1 VGGAG
6 LDEPPL
12 ERDAAEGGG
21 ELAIAPRTEG
31 REPND
36 GPSQEPEPRFI
47 REHAA
52 TVPQCDAFSVGRGS
66 YLGCM
71 MLCFIEPAEAIR
83 VMAESIGREA
93 RRSLLAEVIE
103 AWVDDIPEEELRQ
116 HYARAV
122 NDLDHEDLSMLAA
135 WHATLEVGTPVA
147 SADFLVGAF
156 EGLGEHKR
164 DVLKLAAR
172 FRGDEAFLAGVGEE
186 EALDIVLPWL
196 SEERVRRLCSSAL
209 EIYIKDRAGTEN

>member
-1 VGGAG
+1 MVG
-6 LDEPPL
+6 P
-12 ERDAAEGGG
+12 
-21 ELAIAPRTEG
+21 
-31 REPND
+31 
-36 GPSQEPEPRFI
+36 
-47 REHAA
+47 
-52 TVPQCDAFSVGRGS
+52 V
-66 YLGCM
+66 

-122 NDLDHEDLSMLAA
+122 GDLDHEDLSMLAA

-147 SADFLVGAF
+147 SAEFLVGAF
-156 EGLGEHKR
+156 DGLGDHKR

-196 SEERVRRLCSSAL
+196 SEERVRRLCASAV
-209 EIYIKDRAGTEN
+209 EIYVQDRIGTEN

>member
-1 VGGAG
+1 MV
-6 LDEPPL
+6 
-12 ERDAAEGGG
+12 
-21 ELAIAPRTEG
+21 I
-31 REPND
+31 
-36 GPSQEPEPRFI
+36 
-47 REHAA
+47 
-52 TVPQCDAFSVGRGS
+52 
-66 YLGCM
+66 
-71 MLCFIEPAEAIR
+71 
-83 VMAESIGREA
+83 AESVGREA
-93 RRSLLAEVIE
+93 RRALLAEVIQ
-103 AWVDDIPEEELRQ
+103 AWVDDIPEAELPD
-116 HYARAV
+116 HYAKAV
-122 NDLDHEDLSMLAA
+122 TDLDHEDLSMLAA